1 MASVSASANAL
12 PPQPNFDALSR
23 HLQGMSL
30 EVGRCS
36 NLVAVREANA
46 TVDGFTSL
54 QQSIDRLT
62 ESFNTAVA
70 GLTTQVANLTTQ
82 VADIRRDM
90 ADMGDSFGRRLDD
103 FDFNNRARVLNSTAT
118 RPDGGLLPL
127 RNTTTHE
134 LVELPATVAH
144 LNALTGV
151 AIDELLRALGQE
163 PAARHKKSQL
173 KAFIGVIGGGAKE
186 AVVNVS

>member
-1 MASVSASANAL
+1 MASASASASANAL

-46 TVDGFTSL
+46 TVDGFASL
-54 QQSIDRLT
+54 QQSIDRLN
-62 ESFNTAVA
+62 ESFNTAVTGLNTAVA
-70 GLTTQVANLTTQ
+70 GLTTQVADLTTQ

-90 ADMGDSFGRRLDD
+90 VDMGDSFGRRLDD

-173 KAFIGVIGGGAKE
+173 KAFIGVIG
-186 AVVNVS
+186 